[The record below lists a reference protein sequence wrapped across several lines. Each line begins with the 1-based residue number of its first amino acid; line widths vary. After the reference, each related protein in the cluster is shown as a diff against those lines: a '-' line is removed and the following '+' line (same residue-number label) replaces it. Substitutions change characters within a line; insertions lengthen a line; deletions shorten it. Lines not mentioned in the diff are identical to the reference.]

1 MNNVYI
7 KYSLVKKALKG
18 ELPLAALGLKTRK
31 WVIGFFSIQFYFPIY
46 EIWKLRQNPHQNI
59 SLSKM
64 ISEQAIFMAF
74 VEGQATKNTKVFN
87 SFLSFV
93 FIEISKLLQGFK
105 YFSFSDF
112 IFMSM

>member
-1 MNNVYI
+1 
-7 KYSLVKKALKG
+7 
-18 ELPLAALGLKTRK
+18 
-31 WVIGFFSIQFYFPIY
+31 
-46 EIWKLRQNPHQNI
+46 
-59 SLSKM
+59 M